1 MSHILYH
8 KQYESFSWVMNHG
21 IALTSLIENQT
32 KLIHEEPSVTNLC
45 PALIFSDFCHWFEKC
60 IRRALRT
67 VHQVPKDLCPR
78 PWTVWQLVFGLYLFY
93 PFLLEAN
100 LKLSKTEF
108 FKIWN
113 YRLLAFRWLMF
124 QWMKRCDELSAY
136 YNTEKPFSNRV
147 TASNPR
153 RTIQGSVMDVL
164 TMKIPVRLR
173 GDWNWLV
180 SFSYPFVEVVE
191 LNW

>member
-1 MSHILYH
+1 MSHESWNCFDKLDTKSNLAHPWRAISDQFMPGSDILGFLPLVWKMH
-8 KQYESFSWVMNHG
+8 PEGPADRSPGPKGPLSQALNRLAISF
-21 IALTSLIENQT
+21 
-32 KLIHEEPSVTNLC
+32 
-45 PALIFSDFCHWFEKC
+45 
-60 IRRALRT
+60 
-67 VHQVPKDLCPR
+67 
-78 PWTVWQLVFGLYLFY
+78 WTV
-93 PFLLEAN
+93 PFLPFSPRSEPKIEQN
-100 LKLSKTEF
+100 WI

-124 QWMKRCDELSAY
+124 QWMKRCGELSAY